1 MDFNEKIKRK
11 NNLDNKLKYK
21 RLRRNGISRRG
32 DPIRS
37 RCDDWKCI
45 EFRKLREIE

>member
-1 MDFNEKIKRK
+1 MDNYQDKFKRR

-32 DPIRS
+32 SPISS
-37 RCDDWKCI
+37 RCDDWKCV
-45 EFRKLREIE
+45 